1 MKEKKIITPVLMI
14 FILIAVIFIPEL
26 NAQEE
31 KAQAKTIPDEVKNAL
46 MQGME
51 TREVRMDIPFS
62 ITDYYYL
69 PASQNTYFILLFNAK
84 NADLGYTPLSPVQ
97 TEEKEEQQAFVE
109 KSPDVLQSRFD
120 VFLLFDQ
127 IDGDYTKEVFIPAG
141 FQVNQ
146 ASYDPEKEEMY
157 STGYILPPGK
167 YLLSMAIAQNNNQ
180 KIGTQYFEFELI
192 DPASLGD
199 TLEVAPVFFID
210 DTQKMDGPENRTFV
224 HKGFFTYSILKIK
237 PVLNNTFHS
246 GDACEV
252 FFYVMGGSP
261 DSNTQRY
268 DYTVNYQV
276 LKEGQEEPLI
286 RFAEG
291 NYSSPII
298 PQPLKFERTVLIQ
311 KKKGDEVIEEKQ
323 ETRDLEPGQYILRLD
338 IKDNIS
344 GKTVAKDVEINIK

>member
-1 MKEKKIITPVLMI
+1 M
-14 FILIAVIFIPEL
+14 IAVVFIPEL

-31 KAQAKTIPDEVKNAL
+31 KAQPKPIPDEVKNVL

-51 TREVRMDIPFS
+51 SREARMDIPFS

-69 PASQNTYFILLFNAK
+69 PASQNLFFILLFNAK
-84 NADLGYTPLSPVQ
+84 NADLGYTPLAPIQ
-97 TEEKEEQQAFVE
+97 TEEKQEQQAFVE
-109 KSPDVLQSRFD
+109 KSPEVLQSRFD
-120 VFLLFDQ
+120 VFLLFNQ
-127 IDGDYTKEVFIPAG
+127 IDGEYTKEVFIPAG

-146 ASYDPEKEEMY
+146 NAYDPEKEEMY

-167 YLLSMAIAQNNNQ
+167 YLLAMAIAQNNYQ
-180 KIGTQYFEFELI
+180 KIGTQYFEFELK
-192 DPASLGD
+192 DPVNLGD

-210 DTQKMDGPENRTFV
+210 DTQKMEQAENRTYV
-224 HKGFFTYSILKIK
+224 HKGFFTYSILKFK
-237 PVLNNTFHS
+237 PVLNNTFNP
-246 GDACEV
+246 GDSSEI

-261 DSNTQRY
+261 NPNTQRY

-291 NYSSPII
+291 TYDSPII
-298 PQPLKFERTVLIQ
+298 PQPLKFERTILIQ

-338 IKDNIS
+338 IKDNVS
-344 GKTVAKDVEINIK
+344 GKTVTKDVVINII

>member
-1 MKEKKIITPVLMI
+1 MKVKKFITPVLMI
-14 FILIAVIFIPEL
+14 LIMIAVVFIPEL

-31 KAQAKTIPDEVKNAL
+31 KARQKLIPDEVKNVL
-46 MQGME
+46 VQGME
-51 TREVRMDIPFS
+51 SREARMDIPFS

-69 PASQNTYFILLFNAK
+69 PASQNLYFILLFNAK
-84 NADLGYTPLSPVQ
+84 NADLGYTPLAPIQ
-97 TEEKEEQQAFVE
+97 TEEKQEQQAFVE
-109 KSPDVLQSRFD
+109 KGPEVLQSRFD
-120 VFLLFDQ
+120 VFLLFNQ
-127 IDGDYTKEVFIPAG
+127 IDGDYNKEVFIPAG

-146 ASYDPEKEEMY
+146 NAYDPEKEEMY

-167 YLLSMAIAQNNNQ
+167 YLLGMAITQNNYQ
-180 KIGTQYFEFELI
+180 KIGTQYFEFELK
-192 DPASLGD
+192 DPANLGD

-210 DTQKMDGPENRTFV
+210 DTQKMEQAETRTFV

-237 PVLNNTFHS
+237 PILNNTFHS
-246 GDACEV
+246 GDTCEA

-261 DSNTQRY
+261 DTSTQRY

-291 NYSSPII
+291 NYTSPII

-323 ETRDLEPGQYILRLD
+323 ETRDLEPGQYILRLA
-338 IKDNIS
+338 IKDNVS
-344 GKTVAKDVEINIK
+344 GKTVTKDVVINII